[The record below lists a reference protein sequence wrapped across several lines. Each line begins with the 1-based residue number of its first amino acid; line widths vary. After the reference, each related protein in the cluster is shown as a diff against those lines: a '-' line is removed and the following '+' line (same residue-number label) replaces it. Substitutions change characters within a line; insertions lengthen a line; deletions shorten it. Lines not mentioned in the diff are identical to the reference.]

1 MEWLVSY
8 FFVMVFFAG
17 CDQLCVEPLTASPF
31 GSPCGCVFP
40 MKVRLLLDIA
50 PYSIF
55 PVMSELEIEVAEGTY
70 LAQSQVIIMGASAD
84 SQNQGRTVVDI
95 NLVPLGEKFDNTTA
109 ILTYDR
115 FKHKKVPLNLTLFGN
130 YEVLYISYPGTN
142 LNLVCFGLL
151 FQYLLWL
158 RLKQLLSGIPSSPPY
173 LNGNGPTG
181 SPPNLPI
188 TAEFPRKNQRMN
200 IRTIAIIALSAFVLL
215 LVIIGAIL
223 VFIKW
228 RRVGRPS
235 SAVGPVRE
243 SSIHKRSGNYGFSCS
258 ELPGSWLPL
267 FHCCSYFWVFFMG
280 KGEQYT
286 GNPSGVKLPGLLIW
300 VAVLIVRLFT
310 CVACTSV

>member
-1 MEWLVSY
+1 MVTKKTFFISYILSPVEWLVSY
-8 FFVMVFFAG
+8 FFVMVLFAG
-17 CDQLCVEPLTASPF
+17 CDQVCVEPLTASPF

-142 LNLVCFGLL
+142 PNSHMFWLIISVCIVVETETVIIRDTFFTTIFEGE
-151 FQYLLWL
+151 WTN
-158 RLKQLLSGIPSSPPY
+158 RKSSKPPY
-173 LNGNGPTG
+173 HCRVSQKEPENEYKNHCHYCPLCLCTPIGY
-181 SPPNLPI
+181 SWSNLGVHKM
-188 TAEFPRKNQRMN
+188 EESWK
-200 IRTIAIIALSAFVLL
+200 TI
-215 LVIIGAIL
+215 
-223 VFIKW
+223 
-228 RRVGRPS
+228 
-235 SAVGPVRE
+235 
-243 SSIHKRSGNYGFSCS
+243 
-258 ELPGSWLPL
+258 
-267 FHCCSYFWVFFMG
+267 
-280 KGEQYT
+280 
-286 GNPSGVKLPGLLIW
+286 
-300 VAVLIVRLFT
+300 
-310 CVACTSV
+310 